1 MVGYWSSRAPS
12 GADVAGSGPGFPS
25 VIRAGQAIT
34 ATRGDPSWI
43 RVPVQEMLSQ
53 RLGRS
58 IVVLNDFDA
67 AGVAEIAYGAGK
79 GQDGVVLL
87 LDLGTGAGKGQDSV
101 VLLLDLG
108 TGIGSALFSNGQ
120 LVPNLQLGH
129 IEFHGRDAE
138 TCRPRL
144 ALDD

>member
-1 MVGYWSSRAPS
+1 
-12 GADVAGSGPGFPS
+12 
-25 VIRAGQAIT
+25 
-34 ATRGDPSWI
+34 
-43 RVPVQEMLSQ
+43 MLSQ

-87 LDLGTGAGKGQDSV
+87 LDLGTGAGKQQDGV

-108 TGIGSALFSNGQ
+108 TGAGSALFSNGQ
-120 LVPNLQLGH
+120 LVPNLQFGH